1 MTCVWKLFSC
11 GSITL
16 DSVLGDGVYYLKG
29 QMEVFTSPTVKRI
42 QKIGSFT
49 TLTILVFS
57 PGVSAGVEPVKV
69 NRQEQ
74 WLEVSP
80 PAGWIAVS
88 ETTVTGF
95 DFRYLVEGAF
105 LDLINNRFTPVS
117 FAITLENL
125 PGTTASPSSGII
137 PPQSSR
143 TVTILT
149 DRSNVPVGEY
159 TGKIRVI
166 YQPDDTIIVPLHY
179 FVADT
184 IFGVDF
190 TPPQD
195 SVVQPGTV
203 VNFGHR
209 VFFTLWTKTTA
220 AVNWHVKNQ
229 SGVRISRNF
238 NATLTSKGNWEW
250 VPEDTVTIPNGTP
263 TVTSI
268 SSMTPTGNPTTDDYF
283 SVTYQTSGGPP
294 ATTRGDLNNDG
305 FLTPAD
311 IVLELNLVFLSQIPP
326 AGAAEG
332 DVNCDGLLTPAD
344 VVLLLNKVFLDSRNL
359 CT

>member
-1 MTCVWKLFSC
+1 MVFHNSAMDRSGKRPMVRGVKSQGHMSPKAERNRKKGWCALAGLLTLFC
-11 GSITL
+11 TISIYAAPSKVSL
-16 DSVLGDGVYYLKG
+16 QAPRL
-29 QMEVFTSPTVKRI
+29 EVFY
-42 QKIGSFT
+42 
-49 TLTILVFS
+49 
-57 PGVSAGVEPVKV
+57 SA
-69 NRQEQ
+69 
-74 WLEVSP
+74 SS
-80 PAGWIAVS
+80 IAAS

-95 DFRYLVEGAF
+95 DFGYLVEGSF
-105 LDLINNRFTPVS
+105 LDLINTRFTS
-117 FAITLENL
+117 ASYAITLENL
-125 PGTTASPSSGII
+125 PGTTAFPSSGTI
-137 PPQSSR
+137 PPQSVQS
-143 TVTILT
+143 VLILT
-149 DRSNVPVGEY
+149 DRSSVPVGEY
-159 TGKIRVI
+159 TGNIRVI
-166 YQPDDTIIVPLHY
+166 YLPDDTIIVPLHY

-229 SGVRISRNF
+229 DGVRISRNF
-238 NATLTSKGNWEW
+238 NASLTSKGVWEW
-250 VPEDTVTIPNGTP
+250 LPEDTVTIPNGTP

-283 SVTYQTSGGPP
+283 SVVYQTSGGPP

-305 FLTPAD
+305 FLTPSD
-311 IVLELNLVFLSQIPP
+311 VVLELNLVFLGQIPP
-326 AGAAEG
+326 AGSAEG
-332 DVNCDGLLTPAD
+332 DVNCDGFLTPAD
-344 VVLLLNKVFLDSRNL
+344 VVLLLNKVFLDSGTL

>member
-1 MTCVWKLFSC
+1 MSPMSEWSRKTGRFISLLLLTLFSAIPLYAAP
-11 GSITL
+11 S
-16 DSVLGDGVYYLKG
+16 K
-29 QMEVFTSPTVKRI
+29 
-42 QKIGSFT
+42 
-49 TLTILVFS
+49 
-57 PGVSAGVEPVKV
+57 
-69 NRQEQ
+69 
-74 WLEVSP
+74 VSP
-80 PAGWIAVS
+80 QAPRLELRYAAGSIAVS

-95 DFRYLVEGAF
+95 DFGYLVEGAF
-105 LDLINNRFTPVS
+105 LDLINTRFTSVS
-117 FAITLENL
+117 YVITLENL
-125 PGTTASPSSGII
+125 PGTTASPSSGTI
-137 PPQSSR
+137 PPQSVQS
-143 TVTILT
+143 VLIFT
-149 DRSNVPVGEY
+149 DRSNVPIGEY

-166 YQPDDTIIVPLHY
+166 FLPDDTIIVPLHY

-184 IFGVDF
+184 IFGVEF

-195 SVVQPGTV
+195 SVLQPGTV

-209 VFFTLWTKTTA
+209 VFFTLWTKSTA

-229 SGVRISRNF
+229 DGVRISRNF

-268 SSMTPTGNPTTDDYF
+268 SSMTPTGNPITDDYF

-305 FLTPAD
+305 FLTPSD
-311 IVLELNLVFLSQIPP
+311 VVLELNLVFLNQIPP

-332 DVNCDGLLTPAD
+332 DVNCDGQLTPAD
-344 VVLLLNKVFLDSRNL
+344 IVLLLNKVFLN
-359 CT
+359 